1 MGGTLRR
8 AARGVSGKAS
18 GATAGCVW
26 SAGSGDLTGALLRH
40 GAVRALVVDPEGRIV
55 AHSPALA
62 RALGPGIALAP
73 GTALADL
80 LAQPSAARF
89 RDAMLP
95 RLHGCGTV
103 EDEEIDFQRPDGTRV
118 PMLLSALCE
127 CDAAGTPLRCVA
139 ILTDLSETRAA
150 LAAADRQAAEL
161 AEAALGKTRFLAAM
175 SHEIRTPMNAILGF
189 AQLLETSGLTEA
201 QRGHVK
207 AILSAGGSLM
217 SLLTDLLDLGQ
228 AEEGQLRVEPRDFD
242 VHALVEESIGWWR
255 AMADGKGLRLAA
267 EMGADVPQRILS
279 DPVRIQQVI
288 SNYLGNAVKFTQ
300 EGHVTLSA
308 DLRGAPG
315 ASRLRFAVA
324 DTGPGIS
331 EHELERLYRPFVR
344 LTAEAASDTPGWGL
358 GLSICA
364 NIADAMGAEVGV
376 ETAPGEGSVFW
387 FEVPFDSVE
396 GGAEAAAPPPETGAE
411 IAPLRVLVAEDDP
424 PSQQIMLQMLREMGH
439 DAQIAANGF
448 EVQEMLAAG
457 PFDVVLMDVMMPG
470 LGGLAAT
477 ERLRAAGHALPVI
490 GCSAHVSED
499 SEARARAAGMTGF
512 LPKPVARAA
521 LRDALAAA
529 ACAPLPAG
537 GAP

>member
-1 MGGTLRR
+1 MSET
-8 AARGVSGKAS
+8 AASDTTSSA
-18 GATAGCVW
+18 AAGCVW
-26 SAGSGDLTGALLRH
+26 SAGSGDLTQALLRH
-40 GAVRALVVDPEGRIV
+40 GAVRALVVDPAGRIL

-62 RALGPGIALAP
+62 RALGPGIGLAP
-73 GTALADL
+73 GVALADL

-89 RDAMLP
+89 RDVMLP

-175 SHEIRTPMNAILGF
+175 SHEIRTPMNAVLGF
-189 AQLLETSGLTEA
+189 AQLLETSELTDA
-201 QRGHVK
+201 QRGHVR

-217 SLLTDLLDLGQ
+217 SLLKDLLDLGQ
-228 AEEGQLRVEPRDFD
+228 AEEGQLRVELRGFD

-255 AMADGKGLRLAA
+255 AMAEEKGLALTA

-288 SNYLGNAVKFTQ
+288 NNYLGNAVKFTE
-300 EGHVTLSA
+300 EGSVTLSA
-308 DLRGAPG
+308 ELRGEAG
-315 ASRLRFAVA
+315 AARLRFAVA

-344 LTAEAASDTPGWGL
+344 LTSEAAGGTPGWGL

-364 NIADAMGAEVGV
+364 NIADAMAAEVGV
-376 ETAPGEGSVFW
+376 ETALGAGSVFW
-387 FEVPFDSVE
+387 FEVPFDSADGDVE
-396 GGAEAAAPPPETGAE
+396 APAPAADAVAEVR
-411 IAPLRVLVAEDDP
+411 PLRVLVAEDDP
-424 PSQQIMLQMLREMGH
+424 PSQQIMLQMLRELGH
-439 DAQIAANGF
+439 DAEIATNGF
-448 EVQEMLAAG
+448 EVLDRLAAR
-457 PFDVVLMDVMMPG
+457 PFDVVLMDIMMPG

-477 ERLRAAGHALPVI
+477 ERLRQADHALPVI
-490 GCSAHVSED
+490 GCSAHVSDE

-521 LRDALAAA
+521 LQDALAAA
-529 ACAPLPAG
+529 AGAPLPGG